1 MVSWQSM
8 IAVLCSM
15 IIHEYAHGW
24 VAYKLGDETA
34 KLQGRL
40 TLNPLKHLD
49 WMGILAMLIFRVG
62 WAKPVPISPDQ
73 LRNGENDMIL
83 VALAG
88 CVVNL
93 IVAALLVGVL
103 KHVSMSDGL
112 GSFLATLLSYNT
124 MLGIFNLIPIPP
136 LDGSKVIVS
145 LLPRR
150 VQYRIYYYERYG
162 FLLIML
168 FVMSGLAGK
177 IIFPLM
183 QGYIYFWMKIW

>member
-93 IVAALLVGVL
+93 VVAALLVGVL

-112 GSFLATLLSYNT
+112 GSFLAALLSYNT

-150 VQYRIYYYERYG
+150 IQYRIYYYERYG